1 MPVWTTSRRDGCSTG
16 GGGTLSFGPRLKGV
30 RRLWLMVGLIAC
42 VASFDAAV
50 AAASDPIIGAWL
62 PVDVDDAARGL
73 LGDGSRY
80 VQTRG
85 DDGSVRVI
93 DTVTGK
99 RRRLAV
105 PPCDNGASQARAL
118 GDGVLVWECASL
130 VALGGHVLVVDDLA
144 TGRRILPGGLRAFKA
159 LERQS
164 HDGSLFHVRSVG
176 RHWIYLTRSGYHYS
190 DDVLVAIDHDEI
202 IYQPAS
208 RADVAIDPARASGK
222 RRLCRGLRRSAGE
235 MELGQLPFAVLTF
248 HRPYAVSAGRI
259 RSCAGAP
266 TPPSNPLASA
276 LSDRWLTWA
285 SDRRLHLRSTA
296 SRATRATASR
306 AAPAR
311 IRGIVLTDHFV
322 YITSGRHPKARVFR
336 ARIHRASL

>member
-1 MPVWTTSRRDGCSTG
+1 
-16 GGGTLSFGPRLKGV
+16 
-30 RRLWLMVGLIAC
+30 MVGLIAC

-50 AAASDPIIGAWL
+50 AAASTPTIGAWQ
-62 PVDVDDAARGL
+62 PVDDAARGL
-73 LGDGSRY
+73 LADGTRY
-80 VQTRG
+80 VQTRA

-159 LERQS
+159 LEMQS
-164 HDGSLFHVRSVG
+164 ADGSSFHVRSVG
-176 RHWIYLTRSGYHYS
+176 RQWIYLTRTGYHYS
-190 DDVLVAIDHDEI
+190 DDVLVAIDRDEI
-202 IYQPAS
+202 IYRPAS
-208 RADVAIDPARASGK
+208 RADVAVDPSRASGK
-222 RRLCRGLRRSAGE
+222 RRLCRGVRRSAGDL
-235 MELGQLPFAVLTF
+235 ELGQLPFAVLTF
-248 HRPYAVSAGRI
+248 HRPYALTTMGRV

-266 TPPSNPLASA
+266 APPTTPLVSA
-276 LSDRWLTWA
+276 LSGRWLSWA

-296 SRATRATASR
+296 SRATSSR
-306 AAPAR
+306 AVPAR
-311 IRGIVLTDHFV
+311 IRQIVLTDGFV
-322 YITSGRHPKARVFR
+322 YVATGRVLKARVYR